1 MDAERDIYI
10 YIYNIDIY
18 MRLLLSSQLS
28 PPPASSREEKEEVIM
43 VQRYCRG
50 RRDCQ
55 RLAPLRESAREIIR
69 DDTPVSSAHKLA
81 LRGFSLTAVEV
92 VY

>member
-28 PPPASSREEKEEVIM
+28 PPPASSREEEEEVIWFN
-43 VQRYCRG
+43 G
-50 RRDCQ
+50 
-55 RLAPLRESAREIIR
+55 
-69 DDTPVSSAHKLA
+69 T
-81 LRGFSLTAVEV
+81 VEGGV
-92 VY
+92 IASG